1 MLHFFNA
8 PPNCTVETLKE
19 VSDFV
24 LIKVDIDFF
33 SVTVNFFGLLF
44 FVVASDQDHLLNLA
58 IF

>member
-24 LIKVDIDFF
+24 SIKVDMDFF
-33 SVTVNFFGLLF
+33 SVTVDFVGLEGLCWTY
-44 FVVASDQDHLLNLA
+44 N
-58 IF
+58 